1 MVEIIKGRYGYRAD
15 DGTIQVATKGTR
27 LSLDRGEE
35 KILVNKGCAVIVEEQ
50 KKEPLMT
57 AKKENSEQSVVP
69 PVPKNRKRK
78 GRKT

>member
-1 MVEIIKGRYGYRAD
+1 MVEIIKGRYGYRAE

-50 KKEPLMT
+50 KKEPVK
-57 AKKENSEQSVVP
+57 AVKKETSEQSEAP
-69 PVPKNRKRK
+69 SVPKTRKRK
-78 GRKT
+78 GRKA